1 MGIVFLFLL
10 IYLVFTSFW
19 PVSALYLA
27 WVIFDWD
34 APEQGGRRS
43 AWVRNWPVWK
53 HFRDYFPIQLVKT
66 HSLLPSHNYIIGAHP
81 HGILCVGAFCN
92 FITESTG
99 FSEKFPGIRPFLATL
114 AGNFRLPVFREYL
127 MSGGLCPVTR
137 QAIGY
142 LLSQNGSG
150 NAVAV
155 VIGGAAESLSCQP
168 GITTLILKN
177 RKGFVRMALQHGHNY
192 IIGAHPHGILC
203 VGAFC
208 NFITESTGF
217 SEKFPGI
224 RPFLATLAGNF
235 RLPVFREYL
244 MSGGLCPVTRQAIG
258 YLLSQN
264 GSGNAVAVVIGG
276 AAESLS
282 CQPGIT
288 TLILK
293 NRKGFVRMA
302 LQHGAHLVPAF
313 SFGENDLFRQVVFEE
328 GSWMRG
334 IQKRFQKLVGFAP
347 CVFYGRGLTSI
358 HSRGFLPY
366 PKPITTVSLS
376 GLSKAHLVPAF
387 SFGENDLFRQ
397 VVFEEGSWMRGIQKR
412 FQKLV
417 GFAPCVFYGRGLT
430 SIHSRGFLPYPKPI
444 TTVIGEPVTV
454 PRIKEPSHETVD
466 LYHAMYIRSLL
477 KLFNDH
483 KAKYG
488 LSEADELRIL

>member
-1 MGIVFLFLL
+1 MKTIIAAYFQNRSGSRASIQAALHTLLTVPWPSQREFRACIQLLSVLQWVLSFLL
-10 IYLVFTSFW
+10 M
-19 PVSALYLA
+19 
-27 WVIFDWD
+27 
-34 APEQGGRRS
+34 GGRRS

-66 HSLLPSHNYIIGAHP
+66 HSLLP
-81 HGILCVGAFCN
+81 
-92 FITESTG
+92 
-99 FSEKFPGIRPFLATL
+99 
-114 AGNFRLPVFREYL
+114 
-127 MSGGLCPVTR
+127 
-137 QAIGY
+137 
-142 LLSQNGSG
+142 
-150 NAVAV
+150 
-155 VIGGAAESLSCQP
+155 
-168 GITTLILKN
+168 
-177 RKGFVRMALQHGHNY
+177 GHNY

-264 GSGNAVAVVIGG
+264 GSGNAVAIVIGG

-282 CQPGIT
+282 CQPGVT

-328 GSWMRG
+328 GSWLRG

-358 HSRGFLPY
+358 
-366 PKPITTVSLS
+366 
-376 GLSKAHLVPAF
+376 
-387 SFGENDLFRQ
+387 Q
-397 VVFEEGSWMRGIQKR
+397 
-412 FQKLV
+412 
-417 GFAPCVFYGRGLT
+417 
-430 SIHSRGFLPYPKPI
+430 SRGFLPYPKPI

>member
-1 MGIVFLFLL
+1 MKTIIAAYSQNRSGSRANVQAALHTLLTVPWPSQREFRTWIQLLSVLQWILSFLLMGIVFLFLL

-66 HSLLPSHNYIIGAHP
+66 HSLVPS
-81 HGILCVGAFCN
+81 
-92 FITESTG
+92 
-99 FSEKFPGIRPFLATL
+99 
-114 AGNFRLPVFREYL
+114 
-127 MSGGLCPVTR
+127 
-137 QAIGY
+137 
-142 LLSQNGSG
+142 
-150 NAVAV
+150 
-155 VIGGAAESLSCQP
+155 
-168 GITTLILKN
+168 
-177 RKGFVRMALQHGHNY
+177 HNY

-366 PKPITTVSLS
+366 PKPITTV
-376 GLSKAHLVPAF
+376 
-387 SFGENDLFRQ
+387 
-397 VVFEEGSWMRGIQKR
+397 
-412 FQKLV
+412 
-417 GFAPCVFYGRGLT
+417 
-430 SIHSRGFLPYPKPI
+430 
-444 TTVIGEPVTV
+444 IGEPVTV